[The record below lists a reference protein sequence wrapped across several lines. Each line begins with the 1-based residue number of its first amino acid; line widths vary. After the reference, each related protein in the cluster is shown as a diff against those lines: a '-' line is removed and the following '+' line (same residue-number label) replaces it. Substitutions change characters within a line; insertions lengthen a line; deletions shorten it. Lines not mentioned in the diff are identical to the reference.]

1 MYLVGQNGRI
11 YGGLD
16 EGRKKYFFSI
26 PFLGFLILFL
36 GYFILF
42 WNSFPFT
49 WVAWRRK
56 GGRGRGVAVGGWGC
70 LQEKDFR

>member
-16 EGRKKYFFSI
+16 KGRKKDLLI
-26 PFLGFLILFL
+26 PLLGFLILFL

-42 WNSFPFT
+42 GFLFPLP
-49 WVAWRRK
+49 
-56 GGRGRGVAVGGWGC
+56 GSHGRHVESVG
-70 LQEKDFR
+70 K